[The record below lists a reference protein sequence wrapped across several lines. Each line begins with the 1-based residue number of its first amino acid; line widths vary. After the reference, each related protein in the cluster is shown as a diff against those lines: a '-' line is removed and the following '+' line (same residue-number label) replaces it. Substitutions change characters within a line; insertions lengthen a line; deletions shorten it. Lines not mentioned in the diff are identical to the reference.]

1 MSIKYFLSQEYC
13 RLYNYISSFPEIL
26 YPIRK
31 ASKPATFEKE
41 KAKIKIKL
49 SLKLNQSKNSID
61 MKLIIMFLLLLF
73 FQVNISKKID
83 IRGFSFDNVIIMTI
97 QG

>member
-31 ASKPATFEKE
+31 ASKPATIEKE
-41 KAKIKIKL
+41 KAKIKNKL
-49 SLKLNQSKNSID
+49 
-61 MKLIIMFLLLLF
+61 
-73 FQVNISKKID
+73 
-83 IRGFSFDNVIIMTI
+83 
-97 QG
+97 